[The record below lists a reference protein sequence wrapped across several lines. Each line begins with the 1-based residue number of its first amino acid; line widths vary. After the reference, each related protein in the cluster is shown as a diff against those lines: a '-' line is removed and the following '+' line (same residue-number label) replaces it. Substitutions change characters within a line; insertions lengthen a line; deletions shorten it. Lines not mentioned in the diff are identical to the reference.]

1 MFNGNYTPP
10 TTPEE
15 AEDEARFLNVL
26 EELLKSKAFNTLT
39 VPDIAKAAGSDKT
52 TFIRRFGSKRNALDI
67 LFERFCDEVRIELG
81 AIQSMLDTHPLEKL
95 CFEMSSRY
103 ERLVKT
109 HFSANRAMYE
119 LFLEKLETTEKTKEI
134 FTSTTE
140 LLEAA
145 RAKKQ
150 PEKGSTAGSY
160 AATQMLV
167 NTNYNYA
174 MAAMPGLPADD
185 EVRHTL
191 IADFMIRALQL

>member
-10 TTPEE
+10 ATPEE
-15 AEDEARFLNVL
+15 AEDEARFLAVL
-26 EELLKSKAFNTLT
+26 EALLKSTAFNALT

-67 LFERFCDEVRIELG
+67 LFERFCDEVRTELA
-81 AIQSMLDTHPLEKL
+81 AIHSMSDTHSLQKL

-103 ERLVKT
+103 ARLVKA

-119 LFLEKLETTEKTKEI
+119 LFLEKLDTTDKTKEI
-134 FTSTTE
+134 FLSTIE
-140 LLEAA
+140 LLEAV

-150 PEKGSTAGSY
+150 PEKGSAAGSY
-160 AATQMLV
+160 AAAQMLV

-191 IADFMIRALQL
+191 ISDFMIRALQI